1 MKKWIARIGY
11 MLIIVALFSV
21 SPLVDYLPVDLSLL
35 EVMQRLLDENKSTNH
50 KFSKIESVEIN
61 INYFF
66 ISTLVIGLVLV
77 VIAKFGINN
86 DHE

>member
-21 SPLVDYLPVDLSLL
+21 SPLVDYLPVDLNLL
-35 EVMQRLLDENKSTNH
+35 EVIQGLLDENKSTNH

-77 VIAKFGINN
+77 VIAKFG
-86 DHE
+86 DKK